1 MHYISSVGVLR
12 LFFIIIIRYWDCW
25 GEYYFSTTW
34 LPHWPPVVQDTSELG
49 TSSTV
54 LCFIPFTVTAYIIW
68 CVITVKWTLSLLFV
82 FSPPVGE
89 DPAKSLTETPPDF
102 NQSSPPSRAPP
113 SASLSSDNK
122 FHSLPFSLNRKPGPI
137 DSMSHGPLSLSVQS
151 VMGEQPEP
159 TSPAAPPSPRPPTP
173 PRGQSGLEVGSLVEV
188 KENPP
193 LCGVIRWVGL
203 PPGLLEPLAGLELVR
218 QHSHVNLKMRVRFQ
232 F

>member
-1 MHYISSVGVLR
+1 MLLWFDKNINLVPPEFADLIYISTLFKVLLIFTLLSV
-12 LFFIIIIRYWDCW
+12 
-25 GEYYFSTTW
+25 
-34 LPHWPPVVQDTSELG
+34 
-49 TSSTV
+49 SST
-54 LCFIPFTVTAYIIW
+54 
-68 CVITVKWTLSLLFV
+68 S
-82 FSPPVGE
+82 VGE

-113 SASLSSDNK
+113 PASMSSDNK

-159 TSPAAPPSPRPPTP
+159 TSPAAPPSPRPSTP
-173 PRGQSGLEVGSLVEV
+173 PRGQPGLEVGSLVEV

-218 QHSHVNLKMRVRFQ
+218 PHSCENLKNWDFSFSKSWSGTFEKPFFLILFFLEVTCSWK
-232 F
+232 